1 MVLALGLL
9 KQECHKGSV
18 FFLKKICKRN
28 YMEKTPKI
36 SAIKHVN
43 VSTRVPTNG
52 NGELTGRRLLLQ
64 YLGQLQMQ
72 V

>member
-1 MVLALGLL
+1 MVVALGLL

-28 YMEKTPKI
+28 DMGKNPKI
-36 SAIKHVN
+36 SALKHGN

-52 NGELTGRRLLLQ
+52 NGELTAR
-64 YLGQLQMQ
+64 
-72 V
+72 